1 VSKILKFEEFSTK
14 DYSPEQMRI
23 FNDFYSDLASAL
35 GADRTTLSL
44 CQLWANNPPPEA
56 EEKPLEEFLGNVSC
70 IVGQRYLLLLIL
82 PQAASTVNLYDSY
95 HEYLQYVKDYTR
107 NSRIKPIHEPKLT
120 HRW

>member
-1 VSKILKFEEFSTK
+1 
-14 DYSPEQMRI
+14 MRI